1 MVLFRHNRKH
11 HARTNNLK
19 NNLQD
24 IFMRQMWCSDPE
36 ILAFIKPC
44 LPARPNRTHP
54 KGVRKLFLVAQP
66 PPSSSADSSESD
78 DSASDSASESDSE
91 YVDTDTDVSDDD
103 S

>member
-1 MVLFRHNRKH
+1 
-11 HARTNNLK
+11 
-19 NNLQD
+19 
-24 IFMRQMWCSDPE
+24 MRQMWCSDPE

-44 LPARPNRTHP
+44 LPTRPSRTHP
-54 KGVRKLFLVAQP
+54 EGVRKLFLVAQP

-78 DSASDSASESDSE
+78 DSDSESDSE